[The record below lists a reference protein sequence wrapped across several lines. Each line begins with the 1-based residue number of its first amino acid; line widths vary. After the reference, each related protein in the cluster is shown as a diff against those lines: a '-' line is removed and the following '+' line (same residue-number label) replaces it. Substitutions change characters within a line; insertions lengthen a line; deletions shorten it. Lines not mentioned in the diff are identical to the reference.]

1 MNNHIDSIQY
11 IRGLAML
18 GVIAIHTG
26 SYALVGPLA
35 NIHLIA
41 LLEIASR
48 FSVSIFF
55 FVSAF
60 SLFRQY
66 PLDSAFDLSR
76 FYKRRFSRVLWP
88 YLVGSI
94 LYMLHY
100 SWTTGDWSIWFP
112 ILVYQFFL
120 FGMASYQL
128 YFLVILLWFY
138 LLMPLWR
145 AWVARILDAPGLW
158 LGSLFL
164 AQIAFNYYSVN
175 LLKSNFANFYLNLAL
190 EYRVSWWPFHY
201 LFLFLLGGVLAIK
214 YEASLSLL
222 KRWQAWLSWLF
233 AVSLVSL
240 LAHYYFLLFAYDYP
254 LIRAVNTVQQLSPLG
269 VVYSVFASLY
279 LLLRLDHPSSSSVR
293 ATLEPIGNH
302 SYAIFWLHPLF
313 LHYLHESL
321 LALNLPM
328 TVAVTIGLYLS
339 TVLVSLAAAVGIAWL
354 WSRPA

>member
-1 MNNHIDSIQY
+1 
-11 IRGLAML
+11 ML
-18 GVIAIHTG
+18 GVVAIHTG
-26 SYALVGPLA
+26 SYALANPLA

-48 FSVSIFF
+48 FSVPIFF

-76 FYKRRFSRVLWP
+76 FYKRRFIRVLWP
-88 YLVGSI
+88 YIVGSI

-145 AWVARILDAPGLW
+145 AWVGRILSAPSFW

-164 AQIAFNYYSVN
+164 AQIAFNYYSGN
-175 LLKSNFANFYLNLAL
+175 LLKANFTNFYLNLAL

-201 LFLFLLGGVLAIK
+201 LFLFLLGGVLATK
-214 YEASLSLL
+214 YEAGLRLL
-222 KRWQAWLSWLF
+222 RLWQDRLGWLF
-233 AVSLVSL
+233 ALSLVSL
-240 LAHYYFLLFAYDYP
+240 LAHYYILLFAYNYP

-269 VVYSVFASLY
+269 VVYSVFAALY
-279 LLLRLDHPSSSSVR
+279 LLLRLDRIPSAWVR
-293 ATLEPIGNH
+293 NTLEHTGKY

-313 LHYLHESL
+313 LHYLHEGL
-321 LALNLPM
+321 LALKLPM
-328 TVAVTIGLYLS
+328 TATVTIGLYLS
-339 TVLVSLAAAVGIAWL
+339 TVLVSLAAAVGIARFR
-354 WSRPA
+354 SRPS